1 MRKLFWIT
9 LLVCSLNTAFAAE
22 LRTLKWEEMVPAD
35 APPLP
40 PPAALHGFDQL
51 ADMLAAESG
60 PAAEQQY
67 PNAPIVPELDGLK
80 VKLPGYIVPLTID
93 ESSRV
98 TEFLLVPYFGACIH
112 VPPPPSNQIVY
123 VTSESGVALGD
134 MWQPYWIEGTLS
146 VESFSS
152 EMGDTGYRAEAEQ
165 IYPYV
170 FDSPAIKNNR

>member
-1 MRKLFWIT
+1 MRKI
-9 LLVCSLNTAFAAE
+9 LLTALLLGSLSTTFAAE

-51 ADMLAAESG
+51 ADMLTESG

-67 PNAPIVPELDGLK
+67 PNAPVVPELDGQQ

-93 ESSRV
+93 DNSRI

-112 VPPPPSNQIVY
+112 VPPPPSNQMVY
-123 VTSESGVALGD
+123 VTSEGSVALGD
-134 MWQPYWIEGTLS
+134 MWQPYWIEGKLS
-146 VESFSS
+146 VASFSS
-152 EMGDTGYRAEAEQ
+152 DMGDTGQRQ
-165 IYPYV
+165 GK
-170 FDSPAIKNNR
+170 SLQNQ

>member
-1 MRKLFWIT
+1 MRKLFCIT
-9 LLVCSLNTAFAAE
+9 LLLCSFNTVFAAE
-22 LRTLKWEEMVPAD
+22 LHTLKWEDMVPAD

-40 PPAALHGFDQL
+40 APAPLHNLNQL
-51 ADMLAAESG
+51 ADILAEESG
-60 PAAEQQY
+60 PAAEQQH
-67 PNAPIVPELDGLK
+67 PNAPVVPELDGLR

-93 ESSRV
+93 DNSRI

-123 VTSESGVALGD
+123 VTSEGGVALGD

-152 EMGDTGYRAEAEQ
+152 DMGDTGYRAQAEQ

-170 FDSPAIKNNR
+170 FDSPAIKQNR

>member
-1 MRKLFWIT
+1 MRKMIWMMF
-9 LLVCSLNTAFAAE
+9 LLCSVHSAYAE
-22 LRTLKWEEMVPAD
+22 PLRTLKWEDMVPAD

-40 PPAALHGFDQL
+40 PPTALHDLNQL
-51 ADMLAAESG
+51 ADLLAEETG

-67 PNAPIVPELDGLK
+67 PNAPVVPELHGLT

-93 ESSRV
+93 DNSRI

-123 VTSESGVALGD
+123 VQSEGGVALGD
-134 MWQPYWIEGTLS
+134 MWQPYWIEGLLS

-152 EMGDTGYRAEAEQ
+152 DMGDTGYRAEAYS

-170 FDSPAIKNNR
+170 FESPAIK

>member
-1 MRKLFWIT
+1 MRKIFFVT
-9 LLVCSLNTAFAAE
+9 LLLCSVSAAYADN

-40 PPAALHGFDQL
+40 PPAALHGLDQM
-51 ADMLAAESG
+51 ADILSAESG
-60 PAAEQQY
+60 PAVDQQY
-67 PNAPIVPELDGLK
+67 PNAPVVPELDGLN

-93 ESSRV
+93 DNSRI

-123 VTSESGVALGD
+123 VSSEGGVAMGD

-152 EMGDTGYRAEAEQ
+152 DMGDTGYRAEAQ
-165 IYPYV
+165 QVYPYV
-170 FDSPAIKNNR
+170 FDSPAIK

>member
-1 MRKLFWIT
+1 MRKLFCVIW
-9 LLVCSLNTAFAAE
+9 LLCSVTAVYAGE
-22 LRTLKWEEMVPAD
+22 LRLLKWQDMIPAD

-40 PPAALHGFDQL
+40 PPAVLHDLNQL
-51 ADMLAAESG
+51 ADILTEETG

-67 PNAPIVPELDGLK
+67 PNAPVVPELHGLR

-93 ESSRV
+93 ESSRI

-123 VTSESGVALGD
+123 VHSEGGVAMGE
-134 MWQPYWIEGTLS
+134 MWQPYWIEGRLK

-152 EMGDTGYRAEAEQ
+152 DMGSTGYSAEAEQ
-165 IYPYV
+165 VYRYV
-170 FDSPAIKNNR
+170 FDSPAIK